1 MRHFEDRLNDIV
13 AAVNDGAELVK
24 RGHTAFVADPLL
36 IRAAK
41 NLIAEIGEAAK
52 DLDDALL
59 ATMPGVPWKNVKG
72 RRDKVVHDYPEV
84 DLDVMWDT
92 LVHGLPAVGAAIA
105 NRPTVSPTTVL
116 GPSRTSRSVRRHP

>member
-1 MRHFEDRLNDIV
+1 VRHYEDRLSDIV
-13 AAVNDGAELVK
+13 QAVNDGAELVK
-24 RGHTAFVADPLL
+24 RGHTAFLADPLL

-41 NLIAEIGEAAK
+41 NIIAEIGEAAK

-72 RRDKVVHDYPEV
+72 MRNKVVHDYPEV

-92 LVHGLPAVGAAIA
+92 LVHGLPVVGAAIA
-105 NRPTVSPTTVL
+105 NRAKPSPD
-116 GPSRTSRSVRRHP
+116 